1 MNAPVNKPATWFWIV
16 SVISLIWN
24 LMGVMA
30 FVMQVTM
37 TEEALQAMSEAER
50 SLYTSIPA
58 WTIVCFAIAV
68 FGDTLASILLLLRKK
83 LATMVFIVSFF
94 FTLSQMIYTIFISD
108 LVAVRGIGAT
118 VFPVVIVIAGIL
130 LIWFSRVSAAKGWLK

>member
-1 MNAPVNKPATWFWIV
+1 MNAPANKPATWFWIV

-37 TEEALQAMSEAER
+37 TEEALQAMSEGER
-50 SLYTSIPA
+50 SLYTSLPA

-94 FTLSQMIYTIFISD
+94 FTLTQMIYNIFISD
-108 LVAVRGIGAT
+108 LVAVRGASAA
-118 VFPVVIVIAGIL
+118 VFPVVIIIAGIL
-130 LIWFSRVSAAKGWLK
+130 LIWFSRVSATKGWLK

>member
-37 TEEALQAMSEAER
+37 SDEALQAMSDGER
-50 SLYTSIPA
+50 SLYTSVPS
-58 WTIVCFAIAV
+58 WTVLCFAVAV

-83 LATMVFIVSFF
+83 LATMVFIVSFV
-94 FTLSQMIYTIFISD
+94 FTLTQMIYTIFISN
-108 LVAVRGIGAT
+108 LVAVRGVGAT
-118 VFPVVIVIAGIL
+118 VFPMVILVAGIL
-130 LIWFSRVSAAKGWLK
+130 LIWFSRMSTAKGWLK